1 MVTKLF
7 TQNLNK
13 FNIRLDDDAAEYIS
27 GMLES
32 MSMDEAD
39 EIRAS
44 TESFLIDANI
54 DEDTRSA
61 FYSNLFENNVSTPKE
76 IKDQKK
82 LPKPLQGIE
91 KAKGV
96 CVRNFKH
103 TVWLTRAFL
112 GFTISA

>member
-13 FNIRLDDDAAEYIS
+13 FNIHLDDDAAEYIS

-61 FYSNLFENNVSTPKE
+61 FYSNLFENNVSTPKG
-76 IKDQKK
+76 IKDQKM
-82 LPKPLQGIE
+82 LPKPLQGTE
-91 KAKGV
+91 KAKEV
-96 CVRNFKH
+96 CRGALNIQFE
-103 TVWLTRAFL
+103 
-112 GFTISA
+112 